1 MAGCSTEADRGDFAI
16 LLVKQ
21 YYDFAEALADDYLM
35 PECGEFIARGLGK
48 NMQANGVHQLVGI

>member
-1 MAGCSTEADRGDFAI
+1 M
-16 LLVKQ
+16 LVKQ

-48 NMQANGVHQLVGI
+48 NMQANGVCQLVGI